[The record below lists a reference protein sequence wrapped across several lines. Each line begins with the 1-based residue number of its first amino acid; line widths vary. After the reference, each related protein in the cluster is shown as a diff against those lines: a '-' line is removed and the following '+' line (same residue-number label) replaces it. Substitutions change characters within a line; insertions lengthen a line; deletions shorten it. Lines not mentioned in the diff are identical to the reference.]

1 MAPLPLRELC
11 AAAPAPTPLWAMI
24 DNANNNRVL
33 SRLSAEQAS
42 GDWASAGRGKYLIM
56 IILVGYIAKDCE

>member
-1 MAPLPLRELC
+1 
-11 AAAPAPTPLWAMI
+11 MI

-42 GDWASAGRGKYLIM
+42 VIGQAQVEVEYLIM
-56 IILVGYIAKDCE
+56 IIFVGYIAKDCK